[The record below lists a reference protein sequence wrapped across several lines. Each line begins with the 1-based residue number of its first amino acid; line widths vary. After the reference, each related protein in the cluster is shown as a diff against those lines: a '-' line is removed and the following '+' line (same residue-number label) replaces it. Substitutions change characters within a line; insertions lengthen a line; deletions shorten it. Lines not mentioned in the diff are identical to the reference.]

1 MTNARQGMELILVTG
16 GVRAGKSRWAQET
29 AGRLAGADVT
39 VVATAEP
46 VDAEMRARIDA
57 HRRDRPD
64 GWETVEA
71 PSGAGAAILGAR
83 HDTVV
88 LDCLTVLAGG
98 ALGRARPR
106 TAADAVAAIA
116 AEVDAILEAR
126 DARRGTLIVVTNEV
140 GLSVHPATE
149 LGRWFQD
156 GLGAANQRLARA
168 ADRVVLMMSGL
179 EMRLKG

>member
-1 MTNARQGMELILVTG
+1 MSDRPPMELILVTG
-16 GVRAGKSRWAQET
+16 GVRAGKSRWAQAT
-29 AGRLAGADVT
+29 AARLGGTDVT

-46 VDAEMRARIDA
+46 VDDEMRARIDA
-57 HRRDRPD
+57 HRRDRPE
-64 GWETVEA
+64 GWETLEA
-71 PSGAGAAILGAR
+71 PAGAGRAILAAR
-83 HDTVV
+83 NDTVV

-98 ALGRARPR
+98 ALGRTRPK
-106 TAADAVAAIA
+106 TVTDAVGAIA

-126 DARRGTLIVVTNEV
+126 DARHGTLIVVTNEV

-156 GLGAANQRLARA
+156 GLGAANQRLARE
-168 ADRVVLMMSGL
+168 ADRVVLVVSGL